1 MTASVNIVNSAAF
14 VPPFASCP
22 FSPSP
27 SLSRPPCHLFI
38 AAAAAPT
45 TAATAT
51 AAAAPPSTALLEP
64 LLGLP
69 LRLPLPLKLWP
80 WLWLPLMAAGSS
92 QEEEGRREE
101 RDQWG
106 VVPVGRDGESMEMPS
121 LSPAS
126 SNRWLMNSSWRW
138 EWKGGEGGERQVK
151 EYRRGESRE
160 REDPNVG

>member
-1 MTASVNIVNSAAF
+1 MQHLSLHS
-14 VPPFASCP
+14 PPALSLP
-22 FSPSP
+22 LPLTQPS
-27 SLSRPPCHLFI
+27 PCHLFI

-80 WLWLPLMAAGSS
+80 WPLLWLPLMAAGSS
-92 QEEEGRREE
+92 QEEKGRREE